1 VGHEWED
8 GETDDARE
16 EMNRRAKGRA
26 LVTGGAGFVGSHL
39 AQQAA
44 ENGYDVIAVD
54 SLTPYYDTR
63 LKKESA
69 EALLDSGIEFV
80 DADLRELSLPELLS
94 KVDVIFHQAGQP
106 GVRSSWANGFD
117 DYIDANIK
125 LTQQLLEACREVD
138 LRRFVYAS
146 SSSVY
151 GHAQTYPVKEDDPTR
166 PFSPYGVTKLAA
178 EHLCSLYAANWGLP
192 TVSLRYFSVY
202 GPRQRPDMAFH
213 RLIDAVLR
221 SEPFPL
227 MGDGN
232 QVRDFTYVDDV
243 VEANLLAA
251 ERDLEPGLVFNIA
264 GGSTTTLWEVIQM
277 VEDVTGGEVPLQRL
291 PAQPGDVRK
300 TSGSIE
306 RALAQLGWS
315 PDTDLRTGIERQF
328 SWQRDRC

>member
-1 VGHEWED
+1 MAHQWED

-26 LVTGGAGFVGSHL
+26 LVTGAAGFVGSHL
-39 AQQAA
+39 ALQAA

-63 LKKESA
+63 LKKEGA

-80 DADLRELSLPELLS
+80 EADLRELSLPELLS
-94 KVDVIFHQAGQP
+94 EVDVIFHQAGQP

-117 DYIDANIK
+117 DYIDANVK
-125 LTQQLLEACREVD
+125 LTQQLLEASREVD

-151 GHAQTYPVKEDDPTR
+151 GHSQTYPVKEDDPTR

-192 TVSLRYFSVY
+192 TVSLRYFTVY

-232 QVRDFTYVDDV
+232 QVRDFTYVNDV
-243 VEANLLAA
+243 VKANLLAA
-251 ERDLEPGLVFNIA
+251 ERDLEPGRVFNIA

-277 VEDVTGGEVPLQRL
+277 VEEVTGVEVPLQRL

-306 RALAQLGWS
+306 RARAQLGWS

-328 SWQRDRC
+328 SWQRDRY